1 MSDRVPVVFEGKEY
15 PIDAAIAADDEK
27 LRQILAPFIPA
38 ATNAKIQRQEGQP
51 IQIIKQA
58 GTKG

>member
-1 MSDRVPVVFEGKEY
+1 MKAKSIL
-15 PIDAAIAADDEK
+15 IDAAIAADDEK

>member
-1 MSDRVPVVFEGKEY
+1 MSDKVPVVFEGKEY
-15 PIDAAIAADDEK
+15 PIDAAIAADDDK
-27 LRQILAPFIPA
+27 LRQVLSPFIPA
-38 ATNAKIQRQEGQP
+38 AANAKIQRESGQP

>member
-1 MSDRVPVVFEGKEY
+1 MNDKVPVVFEGKEY
-15 PIDAAIAADDEK
+15 PIDIAIAADDDK
-27 LRQILAPFIPA
+27 LRQVLSPFISA
-38 ATNAKIQRQEGQP
+38 VAHAKIQREDGQP